1 MKYRSIFTELTI
13 SLVFLVFLGQ
23 GILLFLM
30 YTRQSD
36 YLYQQL
42 LSKAD
47 EYAINLS
54 ETLSVPIWNYDD
66 GQIRQIAQVF
76 ARNDLFTTLIVSDKK
91 GIVLYG
97 FHRKASPKQIE
108 REAKVLHLGK
118 EIGQVRF
125 SLSLDTFLND
135 LIWLRNICIVVLAVS
150 LLVIIIATG
159 IILRVLIRKP
169 LTIFSQEMDKVARG
183 DRGYHFDEV
192 RHKELIGI
200 AQRFSK
206 MADEV
211 WERQQSL
218 QEEAAVRKRAVDR
231 MRQSEARTH
240 GILDA
245 IPDMLFQFDNV
256 GRFLELR
263 GGAEDFT
270 ITSEQ
275 CVGKTIEQVMPE
287 DVARNF
293 RKQLTGT
300 FESRGVRVFE
310 YHLPVKDEVRHF
322 ECRLVAVS
330 DDLAL
335 AMVRN
340 ITERVTAAE
349 EKKRLLEQLQRAQKM
364 EVIGILAGGVAHDLN
379 NVLSGMVSYPE
390 LILMKLPENSPL
402 KNPIRTIQKSGE
414 RAANIVQDLL
424 TLARRGVAVAE
435 IVNLNEVINDYLK
448 SPEYEMLRINHPGIK
463 MERDLSPD
471 LLSISG
477 SPVHLAKTVMNLI
490 SNAAEAISTAGVILI
505 KTENRYIDTPIKG
518 YDDIEEGD
526 YVVLQIMD
534 NGIGISTDDIN
545 RIFEPFYTKK
555 VMGRSGTGLGMAVV
569 WGTVKDH
576 NGYIDIQSIEGQGT
590 TVTVYLPS
598 TKAPRM
604 QVNEPENLEKM
615 RGAGQRILVIDDVKE
630 QREIATAIL
639 SQIGYQVESV
649 SSGESAIAF
658 LLDHKIDLL
667 VLDMIMDPGIDG
679 LETYRRIIYNN
690 PGQRAIITSGFSE
703 SERVNEAKKLG
714 VVAYVKKPYRVETLA
729 KAVRD
734 ALQQLKP
741 GS

>member
-1 MKYRSIFTELTI
+1 MKYRSISTELAI
-13 SLVFLVFLGQ
+13 SLVFLVFLVQ

-30 YTRQSD
+30 YTRQAD
-36 YLYQQL
+36 YLYHQL

-54 ETLSVPIWNYDD
+54 EALSAPIWDYDD
-66 GQIRQIAQVF
+66 GQIRQIAQGF
-76 ARNDLFTTLIVSDKK
+76 SRNDLFTNLLVSDKK
-91 GIVLYG
+91 GTVLYG
-97 FHRKASPKQIE
+97 FHREASPKQIE
-108 REAKVLHLGK
+108 REAKIFHLGK

-125 SLSLDTFLND
+125 SLSLDTFSND
-135 LIWLRNICIVVLAVS
+135 LILLRNIAILVLAVS
-150 LLVIIIATG
+150 LMVIVIATG

-169 LTIFSQEMDKVARG
+169 LMIFSQEMDKVARG
-183 DRGYHFDEV
+183 DRGYQFDEV

-218 QEEAAVRKRAVDR
+218 QEEVAERKRAVDR
-231 MRQSEARTH
+231 MRKSEARTH

-263 GGAEDFT
+263 GGAENFT

-275 CVGKTIEQVMPE
+275 CVDKTIEQVMPE

-310 YHLPVKDEVRHF
+310 YHLLVKDEVRHF

-364 EVIGILAGGVAHDLN
+364 EAIGILAGGVAHDLN
-379 NVLSGMVSYPE
+379 NVLSGLVSYPE

-402 KNPIRTIQKSGE
+402 EKSIRTIQSSGE

-424 TLARRGVAVAE
+424 TLARRGVAVYE
-435 IVNLNEVINDYLK
+435 VFNLNEVINDYLK
-448 SPEYEMLRINHPGIK
+448 NPEYEILRRTHLGIK
-463 MERDLSPD
+463 MELDLSPD
-471 LLSISG
+471 LLSLSG

-490 SNAAEAISTAGVILI
+490 VNATEAISTEGVIRI

-526 YVVLQIMD
+526 YVMLQIID
-534 NGIGISTDDIN
+534 NGIGILEEDIS

-576 NGYIDIQSIEGQGT
+576 HGYIDIQSVEGQGT
-590 TVTVYLPS
+590 TVTIYLPS

-604 QVNEPENLEKM
+604 QVNETENIEEM
-615 RGAGQRILVIDDVKE
+615 SGAGQRILVIDDVKE

-649 SSGESAIAF
+649 SSGETAIDY
-658 LLDHKIDLL
+658 LLDHQVDLL
-667 VLDMIMDPGIDG
+667 VLDMIMEPGIDG
-679 LETYRRIIYNN
+679 LETYRRIIYNH

-714 VVAYVKKPYRVETLA
+714 AAAYVKKPYRIETLA
-729 KAVRD
+729 KATRD
-734 ALQQLKP
+734 ALQ
-741 GS
+741 

>member
-30 YTRQSD
+30 YTRQAD
-36 YLYQQL
+36 YLHHQL

-66 GQIRQIAQVF
+66 GQIRQIAQGF
-76 ARNDLFTTLIVSDKK
+76 ARNDLFTNLIVSDTK
-91 GIVLYG
+91 GTVLYG
-97 FHRKASPKQIE
+97 FHREASPKQIE
-108 REAKVLHLGK
+108 REAKVFHLGK
-118 EIGQVRF
+118 EIGQVSF
-125 SLSLDTFLND
+125 SLSRDTFLND
-135 LIWLRNICIVVLAVS
+135 LVWLRNIAIVVLAVS
-150 LLVIIIATG
+150 LLVIVIATG

-169 LTIFSQEMDKVARG
+169 LTIFSQEMEKVARG
-183 DRGYHFDEV
+183 DRGYRFYDV

-218 QEEAAVRKRAVDR
+218 QEEIAERKRAVDR
-231 MRQSEARTH
+231 MRESEARTH

-275 CVGKTIEQVMPE
+275 CVGKTIEQVMPA
-287 DVARNF
+287 DVAGNF

-300 FESRGVRVFE
+300 FASRGVRVFE
-310 YHLPVKDEVRHF
+310 YHLPVRNEVRHF

-364 EVIGILAGGVAHDLN
+364 EAIGILAGGVAHDLN
-379 NVLSGMVSYPE
+379 NVLSGLVSYPE

-402 KNPIRTIQKSGE
+402 EKSIRTIQSSGE

-424 TLARRGVAVAE
+424 TLARRGVAVSE

-448 SPEYEMLRINHPGIK
+448 NPEYEILRRTHPGIK
-463 MERDLSPD
+463 MELNLSPD
-471 LLSISG
+471 LLSLSG

-490 SNAAEAISTAGVILI
+490 VNATEAISTEGVIRI
-505 KTENRYIDTPIKG
+505 QTENRYIDTPIKG
-518 YDDIEEGD
+518 YDDVEEGD
-526 YVVLQIMD
+526 YVMLRIMD
-534 NGIGISTDDIN
+534 NGIGIPDEDIS

-576 NGYIDIQSIEGQGT
+576 HGYIDIQSVEGQGT
-590 TVTVYLPS
+590 AVTIYLPS
-598 TKAPRM
+598 TKAPRI
-604 QVNEPENLEKM
+604 QVNELEKIEEM

-649 SSGESAIAF
+649 SSGEIAVDY
-658 LLDHKIDLL
+658 LLNHQIDLL

-679 LETYRRIIYNN
+679 LETYRRIICNH

-703 SERVNEAKKLG
+703 SERVNEAKRLG
-714 VVAYVKKPYRVETLA
+714 AAAYVKKPYRVEALA
-729 KAVRD
+729 KATRD
-734 ALQQLKP
+734 ALQ
-741 GS
+741 

>member
-1 MKYRSIFTELTI
+1 MVNTWNQNQKLGYMPDNDFSNSIPSGTAGAILPVGRIRKSFF
-13 SLVFLVFLGQ
+13 VFLPGS
-23 GILLFLM
+23 I
-30 YTRQSD
+30 
-36 YLYQQL
+36 
-42 LSKAD
+42 
-47 EYAINLS
+47 
-54 ETLSVPIWNYDD
+54 YDTD
-66 GQIRQIAQVF
+66 
-76 ARNDLFTTLIVSDKK
+76 
-91 GIVLYG
+91 
-97 FHRKASPKQIE
+97 
-108 REAKVLHLGK
+108 
-118 EIGQVRF
+118 
-125 SLSLDTFLND
+125 SLDTFLND
-135 LIWLRNICIVVLAVS
+135 LAWLRNIAIVVLAVS
-150 LLVIIIATG
+150 LLVIVIATG

-169 LTIFSQEMDKVARG
+169 LTIFSQEMEKVARG
-183 DRGYHFDEV
+183 DRGYRFYDV

-218 QEEAAVRKRAVDR
+218 KEEVVERKRAVDR
-231 MRQSEARTH
+231 MRESEARTH

-275 CVGKTIEQVMPE
+275 CVGKTIEQVMPA
-287 DVARNF
+287 DVAGNF
-293 RKQLTGT
+293 RKQLIGT
-300 FESRGVRVFE
+300 FASRGVRVFE
-310 YHLPVKDEVRHF
+310 YHLPVRDEVRHF

-364 EVIGILAGGVAHDLN
+364 EAIGILAGGVAHDLN
-379 NVLSGMVSYPE
+379 NVLSGLVSYPE

-402 KNPIRTIQKSGE
+402 EKSIRTIQSSGE

-424 TLARRGVAVAE
+424 TLARRGVAVSE
-435 IVNLNEVINDYLK
+435 TVNLNEVINDYLK
-448 SPEYEMLRINHPGIK
+448 NPEYEILRRTHPGIK
-463 MERDLSPD
+463 MELNLSPD
-471 LLSISG
+471 LLSLSG

-490 SNAAEAISTAGVILI
+490 VNATEVISTEGVIRI

-518 YDDIEEGD
+518 YDDVEEGD
-526 YVVLQIMD
+526 YVMLRIMD
-534 NGIGISTDDIN
+534 NGIGIPDEDVS

-555 VMGRSGTGLGMAVV
+555 MMGRSGTGLGMAVV

-576 NGYIDIQSIEGQGT
+576 HGYIDIQSVEGQGT
-590 TVTVYLPS
+590 AVTIYLSS
-598 TKAPRM
+598 TKAPRI
-604 QVNEPENLEKM
+604 QVNELEKIEEM

-649 SSGESAIAF
+649 SSGETAVDY
-658 LLDHKIDLL
+658 LLNHQIDLL

-679 LETYRRIIYNN
+679 LETYRRIICNH

-703 SERVNEAKKLG
+703 SERVNEAKRLG
-714 VVAYVKKPYRVETLA
+714 AAVYVKKPYRVEALA
-729 KAVRD
+729 KATRD
-734 ALQQLKP
+734 ALQ
-741 GS
+741 

>member
-1 MKYRSIFTELTI
+1 MPDNDFSNSIPSGTAGAILPVGRIRKSFF
-13 SLVFLVFLGQ
+13 VFLPGS
-23 GILLFLM
+23 I
-30 YTRQSD
+30 
-36 YLYQQL
+36 
-42 LSKAD
+42 
-47 EYAINLS
+47 
-54 ETLSVPIWNYDD
+54 YDTD
-66 GQIRQIAQVF
+66 
-76 ARNDLFTTLIVSDKK
+76 
-91 GIVLYG
+91 
-97 FHRKASPKQIE
+97 
-108 REAKVLHLGK
+108 
-118 EIGQVRF
+118 
-125 SLSLDTFLND
+125 SLDTFLND
-135 LIWLRNICIVVLAVS
+135 LAWLRNIAIVVLAVS
-150 LLVIIIATG
+150 LLVIVIATG

-169 LTIFSQEMDKVARG
+169 LTIFSQEMEKVARG
-183 DRGYHFDEV
+183 DRGYRFYDV

-218 QEEAAVRKRAVDR
+218 KEEVVERKRAVDR
-231 MRQSEARTH
+231 MRESEARTH

-275 CVGKTIEQVMPE
+275 CVGKTIEQVMPA
-287 DVARNF
+287 DVAGNF
-293 RKQLTGT
+293 RKQLIGT
-300 FESRGVRVFE
+300 FASRGVRVFE
-310 YHLPVKDEVRHF
+310 YHLPVRDEVRHF

-364 EVIGILAGGVAHDLN
+364 EAIGILAGGVAHDLN
-379 NVLSGMVSYPE
+379 NVLSGLVSYPE

-402 KNPIRTIQKSGE
+402 EKSIRTIQSSGE

-424 TLARRGVAVAE
+424 TLARRGVAVSE
-435 IVNLNEVINDYLK
+435 TVNLNEVINDYLK
-448 SPEYEMLRINHPGIK
+448 NPEYEILRRTHPGIK
-463 MERDLSPD
+463 MELNLSPD
-471 LLSISG
+471 LLSLSG

-490 SNAAEAISTAGVILI
+490 VNATEVISTEGVIRI

-518 YDDIEEGD
+518 YDDVEEGD
-526 YVVLQIMD
+526 YVMLRIMD
-534 NGIGISTDDIN
+534 NGIGIPDEDVS

-555 VMGRSGTGLGMAVV
+555 MMGRSGTGLGMAVV

-576 NGYIDIQSIEGQGT
+576 HGYIDIQSVEGQGT
-590 TVTVYLPS
+590 AVTIYLSS
-598 TKAPRM
+598 TKAPRI
-604 QVNEPENLEKM
+604 QVNELEKIEEM

-649 SSGESAIAF
+649 SSGETAVDY
-658 LLDHKIDLL
+658 LLNHQIDLL

-679 LETYRRIIYNN
+679 LETYRRIICNH

-703 SERVNEAKKLG
+703 SERVNEAKRLG
-714 VVAYVKKPYRVETLA
+714 AAVYVKKPYRVEALA
-729 KAVRD
+729 KATRD
-734 ALQQLKP
+734 ALQ
-741 GS
+741 